1 MAGSLEMI
9 RSVADFAA
17 LQAAG
22 RSRSHPLLVLRYR
35 RNEIERTRYG
45 ISTGRRVGN
54 AVTRN
59 RVRRR
64 LCEILRRQQV
74 RVPAGW
80 DILLVCRPAAAT
92 ASQAELASALERTL
106 AKAGLSGDT
115 GDRAGTGS

>member
-22 RSRSHPLLVLRYR
+22 RSRSHPLLLVRYR
-35 RNEIERTRYG
+35 RNDVERTRYG
-45 ISTGRRVGN
+45 ISTGRRMGN
-54 AVTRN
+54 AVVRN

-64 LCEILRRQQV
+64 LREILRREQS
-74 RVPAGW
+74 RVSAGW

-92 ASQAELASALERTL
+92 ASQAELATALERTL
-106 AKAGLSGDT
+106 ATAGLTDG
-115 GDRAGTGS
+115 AGEGTAAAT